1 MLKFF
6 TNGSAHDPI
15 FSEQNNTMRRLVL
28 TFLVT
33 ALIAGAS
40 RDAAAQ
46 TRAWDDRVYLNVGFG
61 VESGTSALADTRTF
75 LIYDESGTLATASNW
90 TSGSLF
96 DVGFGIRIWKNA
108 SVGVAYHQEQNTA
121 DIAVTGS
128 APHPVF
134 FNQPRSFS
142 ITAGGDQFRKE
153 KATHLQLG
161 WMLPFGDKLDVM
173 VFGGPS
179 WFRLEQPVVS
189 EVKIADTVSP
199 FLQVTVSPTVEIRK
213 KSPVGFNVGA
223 DASYIVW
230 SNDSVRVGAGFF
242 VRYALAKTNVLL
254 LATEQSTDVGG
265 VQIGFG
271 GRLRF

>member
-1 MLKFF
+1 
-6 TNGSAHDPI
+6 
-15 FSEQNNTMRRLVL
+15 MRRLVL

-33 ALIAGAS
+33 GLIAGAS

-61 VESGTSALADTRTF
+61 VESGTSTLTDTKSF
-75 LIYDESGTLATASNW
+75 LIYDENGTLATASNW

-173 VFGGPS
+173 LFGGPS

-213 KSPVGFNVGA
+213 KSPIGFNVGA

-242 VRYALAKTNVLL
+242 VRYAVAKTNVLL
-254 LATEQSTDVGG
+254 LSTEQSTDVGG
-265 VQIGFG
+265 LQIGFG

>member
-1 MLKFF
+1 
-6 TNGSAHDPI
+6 
-15 FSEQNNTMRRLVL
+15 MRRLVL

-33 ALIAGAS
+33 GLIAGAS

-61 VESGTSALADTRTF
+61 VESGTSALTDTRTF
-75 LIYDESGTLATASNW
+75 TIYDETGTVSSSSTY

-96 DVGFGIRIWKNA
+96 DVGIGFRVWRNL

-121 DIAVTGS
+121 DINLTGS
-128 APHPVF
+128 VPHPVF
-134 FNQPRSFS
+134 FNQPRSF
-142 ITAGGDQFRKE
+142 TATEGEGEFRKE
-153 KATHLQLG
+153 RATHLQFG
-161 WMLPFGDKLDVM
+161 WMLPFGDKLDVLL
-173 VFGGPS
+173 FGGPS
-179 WFRLEQPVVS
+179 WFRLEQPAVG
-189 EVKIADTVSP
+189 EVRIADQSSP
-199 FLQVTVSPTVEIRK
+199 FLQVTVDPEVEIRK

-223 DASYIVW
+223 DASYMVW
-230 SNDSVRVGAGFF
+230 SNDSVRLGAGVF

-254 LATEQSTDVGG
+254 LSTDQSTEVGG

>member
-1 MLKFF
+1 M
-6 TNGSAHDPI
+6 
-15 FSEQNNTMRRLVL
+15 

-33 ALIAGAS
+33 GLIAGAS

-61 VESGTSALADTRTF
+61 IESGTSALADTKTF
-75 LIYDESGTLATASNW
+75 LIYDETGTVASSSDY

-96 DVGFGIRIWKNA
+96 DVGIGFRIWKNL

-121 DIAVTGS
+121 DIKLTGAV
-128 APHPVF
+128 PHPVF

-142 ITAGGDQFRKE
+142 ITAGAAEFRKE
-153 KATHLQLG
+153 QATHLQIG
-161 WMLPFGDKLDVM
+161 WMLPFGEKFDVL

-179 WFRLEQPVVS
+179 WFRLQQPVVS
-189 EVKIADTVSP
+189 DIRISDQSAP
-199 FLQVTVSPTVEIRK
+199 FLQVTVTPTVEIRK

-223 DASYIVW
+223 DASYMVW
-230 SNDSVRVGAGFF
+230 SNDSVRVGAGVF
-242 VRYALAKTNVLL
+242 VRYAVAKTNVLL
-254 LATEQSTDVGG
+254 LSTEQSTEVGG
-265 VQIGFG
+265 LQIGFG